1 MESRHIQ
8 IETTFEKYDD
18 AKLMADKMRD
28 ASLIACGQISEATSI
43 YDWEGKRCESKEFV
57 LKMKTR
63 SELYYDCEKFI
74 LKHHPYKT
82 PQITKTTISGSEAFF
97 NWIDTSTV
105 K

>member
-1 MESRHIQ
+1 VESLIQ
-8 IETTFEKYDD
+8 IETTFDKYED
-18 AKLMADKMRD
+18 AKFMADRLRD

-63 SELYYDCEKFI
+63 SELYHDCEKFI

-82 PQITKTTISGSEAFF
+82 PQITMTKVNSNEAYF
-97 NWIDTSTV
+97 NWVDQSTA